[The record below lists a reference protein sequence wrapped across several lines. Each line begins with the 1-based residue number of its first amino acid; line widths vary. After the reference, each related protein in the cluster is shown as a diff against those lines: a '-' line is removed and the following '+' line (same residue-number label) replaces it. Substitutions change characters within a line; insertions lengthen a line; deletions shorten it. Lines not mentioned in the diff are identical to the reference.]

1 MGGGTFGGK
10 PYCWRDEMMSEQW
23 LRSYSEFGEVE
34 YLESGLLRQGVL
46 SSTS

>member
-1 MGGGTFGGK
+1 MGEGTFWE
-10 PYCWRDEMMSEQW
+10 PYCWMDEMLSEQW

-34 YLESGLLRQGVL
+34 DLERGLLSQGFL